1 MRSDTHSIFVTD
13 FDGTVARQDFYQ
25 LVLARLLPQNVPN
38 FWQQYV
44 HGRITHFEVLH
55 HYFRLIRQREVEV
68 LKLLDDME
76 MDPEFSESLARL
88 REAGWDVVIASA
100 GCAWYIDKLLAN
112 LDDPPAVHANPGR
125 FVPGQGLIMEMP
137 HGSSFFSAVNG
148 IDKTY
153 VVKSAQAQAGPDR
166 VAYAGDGPTDVVPAL
181 LVPEHLRF
189 ARGEL
194 AKVLRDKGQG
204 FHPFDRWSDTAR
216 KLLGTN
222 P

>member
-1 MRSDTHSIFVTD
+1 MRPDTRAIFVTD

-25 LVLARLLPQNVPN
+25 LVLAKLLPRNVPN
-38 FWQQYV
+38 YWQQYV
-44 HGRITHFEVLH
+44 HGQITHFEVLRN
-55 HYFRLIRQREVEV
+55 YFSLIRQNEADV
-68 LKLLDDME
+68 LRLLDDLE
-76 MDPEFSESLARL
+76 MDPAFPESLRRL

-100 GCAWYIDKLLAN
+100 GCSWYIEKLLAD
-112 LDDPPAVHANPGR
+112 LDDPPVVHANPGR
-125 FVPGQGLIMEMP
+125 FVPGQGLIMELP

-153 VVKSAQAQAGPDR
+153 VVKTAQAQVGANH

-181 LVPEHLRF
+181 LVPSHLRF

-194 AKVLRDKGQG
+194 AKVLREKGQA
-204 FHPFDRWSDTAR
+204 FHPFDRWSEAAR
-216 KLLGTN
+216 KLLN